1 MTLFPPIVDSSM
13 PAFAVTP
20 VYIIQNNQSV
30 LSEYYGTVRIY
41 FTNPELNPQINTSG
55 TVSSG
60 KIEQVQATVSYLSNN
75 QNALNGVTDNNTYG
89 VVNGIKFAQGSAIK
103 YDSTK
108 EQYYIQI
115 SNDANYNHCD
125 WQVNTLYKVQL
136 RFSTIRATTT
146 SAMKQVENFSEWST
160 VTIIKPIIAPTVSIS
175 NITASDGG
183 TISSQFAD
191 FNIIYNAGQSSQKLK
206 SYQIL
211 IYKGTTTLQYQS
223 QWFLVGN
230 NKYNK
235 NTNSIS
241 ISKSLPY
248 EFQTYVNNNNGPT
261 YRIILNIK
269 TENDYQ
275 TAVEY
280 TGVRYTATDLS
291 FSNNTYVDTFI
302 NEEQGYIKV
311 QVHIQQSS
319 TSGGNT
325 LVLRRSSSKDN
336 FLKWEDLYKMTYN
349 TTTRDY
355 YYYDFTA
362 QSGIAYRYM
371 IQRISSS
378 TGGRG
383 TPRYDRA
390 TGNDKATIA
399 EWEHAFLLQYMNNG
413 LILNVNNL
421 DVKQLKLKFDLQLS
435 SLNIN
440 ISESKTDTLGSKY
453 PFIRRNGN
461 MYYRSFPITGTIASQ
476 MDDVQFFIGK
486 DTLNDNQTSLY
497 ENFKSTSRY
506 YTNQYDYTYQR
517 KFRQAVQ
524 EFLYN
529 GKPKLYKS
537 MQEGNILVRLMD
549 ISLTPKQ
556 QLGRLIY
563 TFSATAYEIDEPT
576 IDSYVKYNILV
587 RR

>member
-13 PAFAVTP
+13 PAFAVTE
-20 VYIIQNNQSV
+20 NNGSYQGS
-30 LSEYYGTVRIY
+30 VRIY
-41 FTNPELNPQINTSG
+41 FTNPELNPTINVNSSATGTTEDIQQIH
-55 TVSSG
+55 
-60 KIEQVQATVSYLSNN
+60 ATVSYLSNN
-75 QNALNGVTDNNTYG
+75 QNALDNSASGVI
-89 VVNGIKFAQGSAIK
+89 NGIKYSQYNAINW
-103 YDSTK
+103 DSSK
-108 EQYYIQI
+108 QQYYIVI
-115 SNDANYNHCD
+115 NNSHCH
-125 WQVNTLYKVQL
+125 WQPNTLYKVQL
-136 RFSTIRATTT
+136 RFSITRATTA

-175 NITASDGG
+175 NITASDNG

-191 FNIIYNAGQSSQKLK
+191 FNIKYNAGQSSQKLK
-206 SYQIL
+206 SYQIQ
-211 IYKGTTTLQYQS
+211 IYKGNNLQLKS
-223 QWFLVGN
+223 DWFLVGN
-230 NKYNK
+230 NKYTK
-235 NTNSIS
+235 DTNSLAIDR
-241 ISKSLPY
+241 SLPY
-248 EFQTYVNNNNGPT
+248 EFQSDTNYKIT
-261 YRIILNIK
+261 LNIK

-275 TAVEY
+275 TSVIY
-280 TGVRYTATDLS
+280 TNVQYTATSIS

-383 TPRYDRA
+383 TPKYDRA

-413 LILNVNNL
+413 LILNVDNL

-476 MDDVQFFIGK
+476 MDDVQFFIEK

-537 MQEGNILVRLMD
+537 MQEGNILIRLMD